1 MVTCGQDL
9 YSTWLP
15 FIGDSRTL
23 SAPSRCWRFAWVKLR
38 SPAPVLINHR
48 DACLSCKA
56 YDGLDE
62 DGRILIIIHS
72 HTNRPED
79 GQQLDCP
86 DGGPRTVRVNV
97 KRAAV
102 SLVPLVNGGTRIAAM
117 AHIDPLLD
125 HFPAWLVNWV
135 ATKVCY
141 VGVWQWN
148 RHARRIAAGDD
159 KGQHRQAMRAN
170 PSLYD
175 WIADRVSGCKRTE
188 RAVRYFGG
196 AVGEES
202 HSP

>member
-1 MVTCGQDL
+1 MVTCAQEL
-9 YSTWLP
+9 YNTWLP

-23 SAPSRCWRFAWVKLR
+23 SAPSRCWRFAWVKLK

-62 DGRILIIIHS
+62 DGRILILITS

-79 GQQLDCP
+79 GKELDCP

-117 AHIDPLLD
+117 AHIDPLLYLGL
-125 HFPAWLVNWV
+125 A
-135 ATKVCY
+135 KVTSLSCSSFLAF
-141 VGVWQWN
+141 Q
-148 RHARRIAAGDD
+148 
-159 KGQHRQAMRAN
+159 KN
-170 PSLYD
+170 PSAVNTIIVRNTRTNTTAASLFSLSYLSTYFD
-175 WIADRVSGCKRTE
+175 EPIIFADVVPLFNPMLILFLSKSKPT
-188 RAVRYFGG
+188 
-196 AVGEES
+196 
-202 HSP
+202 